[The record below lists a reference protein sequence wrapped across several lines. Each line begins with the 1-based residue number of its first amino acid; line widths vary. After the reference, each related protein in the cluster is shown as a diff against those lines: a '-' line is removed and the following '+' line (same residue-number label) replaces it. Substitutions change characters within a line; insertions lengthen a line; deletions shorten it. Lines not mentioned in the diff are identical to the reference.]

1 MRGYFLEQN
10 DLSKMIK
17 YTLAFNV
24 DFVVR
29 SNYVNAKITKSVS
42 IRFHC
47 FQTLLMTLKNNQV
60 DMLKDIGLI
69 LFIISIYCI
78 RM

>member
-24 DFVVR
+24 DFMVS
-29 SNYVNAKITKSVS
+29 SNYVKTKSNEIYLYYFS
-42 IRFHC
+42 LSANITFE
-47 FQTLLMTLKNNQV
+47 
-60 DMLKDIGLI
+60 
-69 LFIISIYCI
+69 II
-78 RM
+78 

>member
-24 DFVVR
+24 DIMVSF
-29 SNYVNAKITKSVS
+29 NYVKAKSNEIYLYYFSLSNNIT
-42 IRFHC
+42 FE
-47 FQTLLMTLKNNQV
+47 
-60 DMLKDIGLI
+60 
-69 LFIISIYCI
+69 II
-78 RM
+78 

>member
-29 SNYVNAKITKSVS
+29 SNYVNAKSNEICIYYHSLFLSITFEIEK
-42 IRFHC
+42 
-47 FQTLLMTLKNNQV
+47 
-60 DMLKDIGLI
+60 
-69 LFIISIYCI
+69 
-78 RM
+78 